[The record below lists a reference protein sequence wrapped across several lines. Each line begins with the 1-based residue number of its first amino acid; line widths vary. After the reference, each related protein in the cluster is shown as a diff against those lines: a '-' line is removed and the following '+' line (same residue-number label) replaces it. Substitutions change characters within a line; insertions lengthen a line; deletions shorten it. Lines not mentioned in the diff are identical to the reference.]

1 VTVTTAVQFFETLAS
16 NHPARLRKLHELPG
30 SAILIDEAHA
40 AIPSWLWPQTW
51 VWLRELTEQWGC
63 HVVLASGSLAR
74 FWAMKEIVDPPQS
87 LPELVPEHVRS
98 AAQGAERQRIHYVR
112 EDAPMDPNGLDRH
125 IFEGDRP
132 WPCVVVLNTVQSA
145 VVLAETCR
153 KMGHAVSHLSTA
165 LAPRDRDAIVEKVKK
180 KLKDKAHG
188 KWALIG
194 TSCIEAGL
202 DFDFRSAVRETGP
215 ATSMV
220 QLGGRL
226 NRNARQAPELLAVV
240 SLKIGRGGFTE
251 LGAIKTPAKVLDQC
265 FQHLDVN
272 ALPPAE
278 LCTLAM
284 RKELQEEALR
294 QKAAQIRS
302 AEDKREFP
310 EVTALYQVI
319 DEDTV
324 TAVVDKELAERLRRH
339 ERVDPLDVIKCSV
352 RIRRSKVG
360 EYSLTPIIEDEIYEW
375 TLKYDPEVLGYM
387 AGVFEAGLTDPGRF
401 LGA

>member
-1 VTVTTAVQFFETLAS
+1 
-16 NHPARLRKLHELPG
+16 
-30 SAILIDEAHA
+30 
-40 AIPSWLWPQTW
+40 
-51 VWLRELTEQWGC
+51 
-63 HVVLASGSLAR
+63 
-74 FWAMKEIVDPPQS
+74 
-87 LPELVPEHVRS
+87 
-98 AAQGAERQRIHYVR
+98 
-112 EDAPMDPNGLDRH
+112 MDPNGLDRH